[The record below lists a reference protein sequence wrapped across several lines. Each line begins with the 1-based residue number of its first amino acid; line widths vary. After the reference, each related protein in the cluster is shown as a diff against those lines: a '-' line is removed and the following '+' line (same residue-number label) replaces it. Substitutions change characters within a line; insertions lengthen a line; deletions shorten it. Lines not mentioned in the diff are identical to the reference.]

1 MHTARDIKRIFE
13 MSNIQDS
20 PLKFVK
26 RNLNIKRITSLASRG
41 VASLKNEGFEAT
53 WRKIDFRI
61 KLMTKGDVWKFRSD
75 IPLKRELKAQREAV
89 FPYMPKI
96 SIIVPLYNTP
106 EKFLKE
112 MIDSVYNQSY
122 SNWQLVLADASDKD
136 LPHIKKVVD
145 SYGDSRIVYEKLAEN
160 KGISENTNKG
170 FALADGDYLA
180 LLDHDDVIL
189 PNALYENV
197 KAINETGAQ
206 VLYSDEIT
214 LDGELK
220 HLIQF
225 HFKIDYAPDFLR
237 GVNYITHFLVFE
249 RKLFEQVGA
258 YEDATYDGAQD
269 FDLTLRLSEKANKV
283 HHIPKVLYYWRGHAG
298 STANDMSTKMYA
310 FEAGR
315 KAIQAHLDRIGL
327 KGQVSI
333 QKYPG
338 SYRTVYEVDG
348 NPQVSIVIPNKDH
361 IEDLSRCIDSIF
373 ALGGWDNVQVIVVE
387 NNSTEKETFAYYEK
401 ITARNS
407 KVQVVYYKGGFNFSA
422 ICNFGVQFATG
433 DHILLLN
440 NDVEFIS
447 ENFVKEMLSYSQR
460 SDVGAVGAKLYYP
473 DGYLQHAGVIIGING
488 SAGHSHKGLADAR
501 NNTGDMYRLVT
512 TQNYLAVTGACL
524 MVKTEL
530 YKKFPLDEE
539 NFAVAY
545 NDVDFCLRL
554 YEAGYLN
561 VFTPYSEGIHYE
573 SKSRGLDETDKPNLR
588 YEGEKA
594 RFAEKWQ
601 KYFNYGDP
609 YYNPHFTLLYENYGY
624 K

>member
-1 MHTARDIKRIFE
+1 

-20 PLKFVK
+20 PLKFIK
-26 RNLNIKRITSLASRG
+26 RNLNIKRIGTLLSRG
-41 VASLKNEGFEAT
+41 VSSLKNEGLEAT

-75 IPLKRELKAQREAV
+75 IPLKRELKAQKEAV

-112 MIDSVYNQSY
+112 MIDSVAGQSY

-136 LPHIKKVVD
+136 LPYIRKTVD
-145 SYGDSRIVYEKLAEN
+145 SYNDSRIVWFKLTEN
-160 KGISENTNKG
+160 KGISENTNQG
-170 FALADGDYLA
+170 FLRADGDYYA

-237 GVNYITHFLVFE
+237 GVNYITHFLVFSRE
-249 RKLFEQVGA
+249 LFEQVGA
-258 YEDATYDGAQD
+258 YEDSRFDGAQD
-269 FDLTLRLSEKANKV
+269 FDLILRLSEKANKV

-298 STANDMSTKMYA
+298 STASDMSTKMYA

-315 KAIQAHLDRIGL
+315 NAIQAHLQRVGL
-327 KGQVSI
+327 KGTVSI
-333 QKYPG
+333 QQYPG
-338 SYRTVYEVDG
+338 SYRTVYEVAD
-348 NPQVSIVIPNKDH
+348 NPQVSVVIPNKNH
-361 IEDLSRCIDSIF
+361 IEDLSRCVDSIF
-373 ALGGWDNVQVIVVE
+373 ALGGWDNVQVIIVE
-387 NNSTEKETFAYYEK
+387 NNSTEAETFEYYKK
-401 ITARNS
+401 ITAENS
-407 KVQVVYYKGGFNFSA
+407 KVQVVYYKGAFNFSA
-422 ICNFGVQFATG
+422 ICNFGVEYATG

-440 NDVEFIS
+440 NDVEFVS
-447 ENFVKEMLSYSQR
+447 ENSIREMLSYSQR

-524 MVKTEL
+524 MTKAEL
-530 YKKFPLDEE
+530 YRKFPLDEE

-545 NDVDFCLRL
+545 NDVDYCLRL

-561 VFTPYSEGIHYE
+561 VFTPYTEGIHYE
-573 SKSRGLDETDKPNLR
+573 SKSRGLDETDKPNPR
-588 YEGEKA
+588 YEREKA
-594 RFAEKWQ
+594 NFQHKWG
-601 KYFNYGDP
+601 KYFDWNDP

>member
-1 MHTARDIKRIFE
+1 

-20 PLKFVK
+20 PLKFLK

-41 VASLKNEGFEAT
+41 VASLKNDGLEAT

-75 IPLKRELKAQREAV
+75 IPLKRELKAQKTAT

-106 EKFLKE
+106 QKFLKE

-136 LPHIKKVVD
+136 LPYIKSTVD
-145 SYGDSRIVYEKLAEN
+145 SYNDSRIVYEKLAEN

-258 YEDATYDGAQD
+258 YEDARFDGAQD

-315 KAIQAHLDRIGL
+315 AAVQAHLDRIGL

-338 SYRTVYEVDG
+338 SYRTVYEVEG

-387 NNSTEKETFAYYEK
+387 NNSTEKETFEYYEK
-401 ITARNS
+401 ITAQNS

-422 ICNFGVQFATG
+422 ICNFGVQYATG

-440 NDVEFIS
+440 NDVEFVS

-460 SDVGAVGAKLYYP
+460 ADVGAVGAKLYYP

-561 VFTPYSEGIHYE
+561 VFTPYSEGVHYE

>member
-1 MHTARDIKRIFE
+1 

-20 PLKFVK
+20 PLKFIK
-26 RNLNIKRITSLASRG
+26 RNLNISRIGTLVKRG
-41 VASLKNEGFEAT
+41 VVSVKNNGLEAT

-75 IPLKRELKAQREAV
+75 IPLKRELKRQKTST

-112 MIDSVYNQSY
+112 MIESVVNQSY

-136 LPHIKKVVD
+136 LPYIKNTVD
-145 SYGDSRIVYEKLAEN
+145 SFKDSRIVWHKLAEN
-160 KGISENTNKG
+160 KGISENTNEG
-170 FALADGDYLA
+170 FKLADGDYFA

-197 KAINETGAQ
+197 KAINEYSAD

-214 LDGELK
+214 LDGDLK

-237 GVNYITHFLVFE
+237 GVNYITHFLVFS
-249 RKLFEQVGA
+249 RRLFEKVGP
-258 YEDATYDGAQD
+258 YEDPRYDGAQD
-269 FDLTLRLSEKANKV
+269 FDLILRLTEQAQCV

-298 STANDMSTKMYA
+298 STASDMTTKMYA

-315 KAIQAHLDRIGL
+315 SAVRAHLDRLGL
-327 KGQVSI
+327 KGRVSI

-338 SYRTVYEVDG
+338 SYRTVYRVEG

-373 ALGGWDNVQVIVVE
+373 EKGGWENLQVIVVE
-387 NNSTEKETFAYYEK
+387 NNSTEDETFAYYNK
-401 ITARNS
+401 ITSANS
-407 KVQVVYYKGGFNFSA
+407 KVQVVYYKGDFNFSA
-422 ICNFGVQFATG
+422 ICNFGVQYATG
-433 DHILLLN
+433 EHVLLLN
-440 NDVEFIS
+440 NDVEFES
-447 ENFVKEMLSYSQR
+447 RDFVKEMLSYSQR

-473 DGYLQHAGVIIGING
+473 DGYLQHAGVIMGING

-524 MVKTEL
+524 MVKKSL
-530 YKKFPLDEE
+530 YDTFPLDEE

-561 VFTPYSEGIHYE
+561 VFTPYAEGIHYE

-588 YEGEKA
+588 YEGEKS
-594 RFAEKWQ
+594 RFAAKWQ
-601 KYFNYGDP
+601 KYFNWGDP

>member
-1 MHTARDIKRIFE
+1 

-20 PLKFVK
+20 PLKFLK

-41 VASLKNEGFEAT
+41 VASLKNDGLEAT

-75 IPLKRELKAQREAV
+75 IPLKRELKAQKTAT

-106 EKFLKE
+106 QKFLKE

-136 LPHIKKVVD
+136 LPYIKSTVD
-145 SYGDSRIVYEKLAEN
+145 SYNDSRIVYEKLAEN

-249 RKLFEQVGA
+249 RKLFQQVGA
-258 YEDATYDGAQD
+258 YEDARFDGAQD

-315 KAIQAHLDRIGL
+315 AAVQAHLDRIGL

-338 SYRTVYEVDG
+338 SYRTVYEVEG

-361 IEDLSRCIDSIF
+361 IEDLSRCIDSVF

-387 NNSTEKETFAYYEK
+387 NNSTEKETFEYYEK
-401 ITARNS
+401 ITAQNS

-422 ICNFGVQFATG
+422 ICNFGVQYATG

-440 NDVEFIS
+440 NDVEFVS

-460 SDVGAVGAKLYYP
+460 ADVGAVGAKLYYP

-561 VFTPYSEGIHYE
+561 VFTPYSEGVHYE

>member
-1 MHTARDIKRIFE
+1 

-20 PLKFVK
+20 PLKFLK

-41 VASLKNEGFEAT
+41 VASLKNDGLEAT

-75 IPLKRELKAQREAV
+75 IPLKRELKAQKTAT

-106 EKFLKE
+106 QKFLKE

-136 LPHIKKVVD
+136 LPYIKTTVD
-145 SYGDSRIVYEKLAEN
+145 SYNDSRIVYEKLAEN

-258 YEDATYDGAQD
+258 YEDARFDGAQD

-315 KAIQAHLDRIGL
+315 AAVQAHLDRIGL

-338 SYRTVYEVDG
+338 SYRTVYEVEG

-387 NNSTEKETFAYYEK
+387 NNSTEKETFEYYEK

-422 ICNFGVQFATG
+422 ICNFGVQYATG

-440 NDVEFIS
+440 NDVEFVS

-460 SDVGAVGAKLYYP
+460 ADVGAVGAKLYYP

-561 VFTPYSEGIHYE
+561 VFTPYSEGVHYE

>member
-1 MHTARDIKRIFE
+1 

-20 PLKFVK
+20 PLKFIK
-26 RNLNIKRITSLASRG
+26 RNLNIKRIGTLAGRG
-41 VASLKNEGFEAT
+41 VASLKNEGLEAT

-61 KLMTKGDVWKFRSD
+61 KLMTKGDVWKHRSD
-75 IPLKRELKAQREAV
+75 IPLKRELKAQKTAT

-96 SIIVPLYNTP
+96 SIVVPLYNTP

-112 MIDSVYNQSY
+112 MIDSVVKQSY

-136 LPHIKKVVD
+136 LPHIRKVVD
-145 SYGDSRIVYEKLAEN
+145 SYKDHRITYKKLEEN
-160 KGISENTNKG
+160 KGISENTNAG
-170 FALADGDYLA
+170 FALAEGDYLA

-206 VLYSDEIT
+206 VLYSDEII
-214 LDGELK
+214 LDTDLK
-220 HLIQF
+220 HAGRY
-225 HFKIDYAPDFLR
+225 HFKVDYAPDFLR
-237 GVNYITHFLVFE
+237 GVNYITHFLVFSRE
-249 RKLFEQVGA
+249 VFEKAGP
-258 YEDATYDGAQD
+258 YEDPEYNGSQD
-269 FDLTLRLSEKANKV
+269 YDLTLRLTENTDKI
-283 HHIPKVLYYWRGHAG
+283 HHIPKVLYYWRAHAA
-298 STANDMSTKMYA
+298 STASDMSTKMYA

-333 QKYPG
+333 QEYPG
-338 SYRTVYEVDG
+338 SYRTVYEVEG
-348 NPQVSIVIPNKDH
+348 NPQVSVVIPNKDH

-387 NNSTEKETFAYYEK
+387 NNSTEQETFDYYEK
-401 ITARNS
+401 ITAENS
-407 KVQVVYYKGGFNFSA
+407 KVQVVYYKGEFNFSA
-422 ICNFGVQFATG
+422 ICNFGVEYATG
-433 DHILLLN
+433 EHILLLN
-440 NDVEFIS
+440 NDVEFETDDFI
-447 ENFVKEMLSYSQR
+447 KEMLSYSQR
-460 SDVGAVGAKLYYP
+460 ENVGAVGAKLYFP
-473 DGYLQHAGVIIGING
+473 DGDLQHGGVIMGING
-488 SAGHSHKGLADAR
+488 SAGHSHKGLKKAR
-501 NNTGDMYRLVT
+501 GITGHMYRLVT

-524 MVKTEL
+524 MVKTSL
-530 YKKFPLDEE
+530 YRQFLLDEE
-539 NFAVAY
+539 NFAVSY
-545 NDVDFCLRL
+545 NDIDFCLRL

-561 VFTPYSEGIHYE
+561 IFTPYSAGVHYE
-573 SKSRGLDETDKPNLR
+573 SKSRGLDETEKPNLR

-594 RFAEKWQ
+594 RFAAKWR

>member
-1 MHTARDIKRIFE
+1 

-145 SYGDSRIVYEKLAEN
+145 SYGDSRIVYEKLVEN

-197 KAINETGAQ
+197 KAINETDAQ

-387 NNSTEKETFAYYEK
+387 NNSTEKETFEYYEK

-440 NDVEFIS
+440 NDVEFVS

-524 MVKTEL
+524 MVKTDL
-530 YKKFPLDEE
+530 SKQFPLDEE

-561 VFTPYSEGIHYE
+561 VFTPYSEGVHYE

>member
-1 MHTARDIKRIFE
+1 

-387 NNSTEKETFAYYEK
+387 NNSTEKETFEYYKK
-401 ITARNS
+401 ITAENS

-440 NDVEFIS
+440 NDVEFVS

>member
-1 MHTARDIKRIFE
+1 

-20 PLKFVK
+20 PLKFIK
-26 RNLNIKRITSLASRG
+26 RNLNMKRIGTLAKRG
-41 VASLKNEGFEAT
+41 VASLKNDGLEAT

-75 IPLKRELKAQREAV
+75 IPLKRELKAQREAT

-106 EKFLKE
+106 EKFLRE
-112 MIDSVYNQSY
+112 MVDSVRAQSY
-122 SNWQLVLADASDKD
+122 ANWQLVLADASDRDCPYISRTIDGYK
-136 LPHIKKVVD
+136 
-145 SYGDSRIVYEKLAEN
+145 DSRIVYKKLDEN
-160 KGISENTNKG
+160 KGISANTNAG

-189 PNALYENV
+189 PNALYVNV
-197 KAINETGAQ
+197 KAINEHGAD

-214 LDGELK
+214 LDGDLK

-225 HFKIDYAPDFLR
+225 HFKINYAPDFLR
-237 GVNYITHFLVFE
+237 GVNYITHFLVFS
-249 RKLFEQVGA
+249 RALFEKVGP
-258 YEDATYDGAQD
+258 YEDPAYDGAQD
-269 FDLTLRLSEKANKV
+269 FDLTLRLTEQAQCV
-283 HHIPKVLYYWRGHAG
+283 YHIPKVLYYWRGHAG
-298 STANDMSTKMYA
+298 STASDMSAKMYA
-310 FEAGR
+310 FEAGQ

-327 KGQVSI
+327 KGTVSI
-333 QKYPG
+333 QQYPG
-338 SYRTVYEVDG
+338 SYRTVYEVEG
-348 NPQVSIVIPNKDH
+348 NPKVSVVIPNKDH

-387 NNSTEKETFAYYEK
+387 NNSTEQETFEYYKK
-401 ITARNS
+401 ITAENS
-407 KVQVVYYKGGFNFSA
+407 KVQVVYYQGGFNFSA
-422 ICNFGVQFATG
+422 ICNFGVKYATG
-433 DHILLLN
+433 SHILLLN
-440 NDVEFIS
+440 NDVEFTS
-447 ENFVKEMLSYSQR
+447 EDFIKEMLSYSQR
-460 SDVGAVGAKLYYP
+460 RDVGAVGAKLYYP
-473 DGYLQHAGVIIGING
+473 DGVLQHAGVIVGING
-488 SAGHSHKGLADAR
+488 SAGHSHKGLHNAKG
-501 NNTGDMYRLVT
+501 NTGDMYRLVT

-524 MVKTEL
+524 MVKSEL
-530 YKKFPLDEE
+530 YNRFPLDEE

-545 NDVDFCLRL
+545 NDIDFCLKL

-561 VFTPYSEGIHYE
+561 VFTPYSEGYHYE
-573 SKSRGLDETDKPNLR
+573 SKSRGLDETDSKPNLR

>member
-1 MHTARDIKRIFE
+1 

-20 PLKFVK
+20 PLKFLK

-41 VASLKNEGFEAT
+41 VASLKNDGLEAT

-75 IPLKRELKAQREAV
+75 IPLKRELKAQKTAT

-106 EKFLKE
+106 QKFLKE

-136 LPHIKKVVD
+136 LPYIKSTVD
-145 SYGDSRIVYEKLAEN
+145 SYNDSRIVYEKLAEN

-249 RKLFEQVGA
+249 RKLFQQVGA
-258 YEDATYDGAQD
+258 YEDARFDGAQD

-315 KAIQAHLDRIGL
+315 AAVQAHLDRIGL

-338 SYRTVYEVDG
+338 SYRTVYEVEG

-361 IEDLSRCIDSIF
+361 IEDLSRCIDSVF

-387 NNSTEKETFAYYEK
+387 NNSTEKETFEYYEK
-401 ITARNS
+401 ITAQNS

-422 ICNFGVQFATG
+422 ICNFGVQYATG

-440 NDVEFIS
+440 NDVEFVS

-460 SDVGAVGAKLYYP
+460 PDVGAVGAKLYYP

-561 VFTPYSEGIHYE
+561 VFTPYSEGVHYE

>member
-1 MHTARDIKRIFE
+1 

-189 PNALYENV
+189 PNAIYENV

-387 NNSTEKETFAYYEK
+387 NNSTEKETFEYYEK

-440 NDVEFIS
+440 NDVEFVS

>member
-1 MHTARDIKRIFE
+1 

-20 PLKFVK
+20 PLKFLK

-41 VASLKNEGFEAT
+41 VASLKNDGLEAT

-61 KLMTKGDVWKFRSD
+61 KLMTKGDVWKIRSD
-75 IPLKRELKAQREAV
+75 IPLKRELKAQKTAT

-106 EKFLKE
+106 QKFLKE

-136 LPHIKKVVD
+136 LPYIKSTVD
-145 SYGDSRIVYEKLAEN
+145 SYNDSRIVYEKLAEN

-258 YEDATYDGAQD
+258 YEDARFDGAQD

-315 KAIQAHLDRIGL
+315 AAVQAHLDRIGL

-338 SYRTVYEVDG
+338 SYRTVYEVEG

-387 NNSTEKETFAYYEK
+387 NNSTEKETFEYYEK
-401 ITARNS
+401 ITAQNS
-407 KVQVVYYKGGFNFSA
+407 KVQVVYYNGGFNFSA
-422 ICNFGVQFATG
+422 ICNFGVQYATG

-440 NDVEFIS
+440 NDVEFVS

-460 SDVGAVGAKLYYP
+460 ADVGAVGAKLYYP

-524 MVKTEL
+524 MVKTDL
-530 YKKFPLDEE
+530 SKQFPLDEE

-561 VFTPYSEGIHYE
+561 VFTPYSEGVHYE

>member
-1 MHTARDIKRIFE
+1 

-145 SYGDSRIVYEKLAEN
+145 SYGDNRIVYEKLAEN

-258 YEDATYDGAQD
+258 FEDATYDGAQD

-327 KGQVSI
+327 KGQASI

-387 NNSTEKETFAYYEK
+387 NNSTEKETFEKKKK

-422 ICNFGVQFATG
+422 ICNFGVKFATG

-440 NDVEFIS
+440 NDVEFVS

>member
-1 MHTARDIKRIFE
+1 

-20 PLKFVK
+20 PLKFIK
-26 RNLNIKRITSLASRG
+26 RNLNIKRIGTLLTRG
-41 VASLKNEGFEAT
+41 VSSLKNDGLEAT
-53 WRKIDFRI
+53 WRKVDFRI

-75 IPLKRELKAQREAV
+75 IPLKRELKAQKNAV
-89 FPYMPKI
+89 FSYMPKI

-136 LPHIKKVVD
+136 LPYIKKTVE
-145 SYGDSRIVYEKLAEN
+145 SYNDSRIVWFKLAEN
-160 KGISENTNKG
+160 KGISENTNAG
-170 FALADGDYLA
+170 FLRADGDYYA

-214 LDGELK
+214 LDGDLR

-237 GVNYITHFLVFE
+237 GVNYITHFLVFD

-258 YEDATYDGAQD
+258 YEDPRFDGAQD
-269 FDLTLRLSEKANKV
+269 FDLILRLSEKANKV
-283 HHIPKVLYYWRGHAG
+283 HHIPKVLYYWRGHSG
-298 STANDMSTKMYA
+298 STASDMSTKMYA

-315 KAIQAHLDRIGL
+315 SAVQAHLERIGL

-338 SYRTVYEVDG
+338 SYRTVYEVNG

-373 ALGGWDNVQVIVVE
+373 ALGGWDNVQVVVVE
-387 NNSTEKETFAYYEK
+387 NNSTEKETFDYYEK
-401 ITARNS
+401 ITLENS
-407 KVQVVYYKGGFNFSA
+407 RVQVVYYKGGFNFSA
-422 ICNFGVQFATG
+422 ICNFGVQYATG

-447 ENFVKEMLSYSQR
+447 ENFIKEMLSYSQR
-460 SDVGAVGAKLYYP
+460 TDVGAVGAKLYYP

-530 YKKFPLDEE
+530 YKEFPLDEE

-554 YEAGYLN
+554 YEAGYIN

-573 SKSRGLDETDKPNLR
+573 SKSRGLDESDKPNLR

>member
-1 MHTARDIKRIFE
+1 

-20 PLKFVK
+20 PLKFIK

-387 NNSTEKETFAYYEK
+387 NNSTEKETFEYYEK
-401 ITARNS
+401 ITAENS

-433 DHILLLN
+433 NHILLLN
-440 NDVEFIS
+440 NDVEFVS

>member
-1 MHTARDIKRIFE
+1 

-440 NDVEFIS
+440 NDVEFVS

>member
-1 MHTARDIKRIFE
+1 

-20 PLKFVK
+20 PLKFIK

-387 NNSTEKETFAYYEK
+387 NNSTEKETFEYYKK
-401 ITARNS
+401 ITAENS

-440 NDVEFIS
+440 NDVEFVS

>member
-1 MHTARDIKRIFE
+1 

-189 PNALYENV
+189 PNAIYENV

-225 HFKIDYAPDFLR
+225 HFKIDYAPEFLR

-387 NNSTEKETFAYYEK
+387 NNSTEKETFDYYEK

-447 ENFVKEMLSYSQR
+447 ENFLKEMLSYSQR

>member
-1 MHTARDIKRIFE
+1 

-20 PLKFVK
+20 PLKFLK

-41 VASLKNEGFEAT
+41 VASLKNDGLEAT

-75 IPLKRELKAQREAV
+75 IPLKRELKAQKTAT

-106 EKFLKE
+106 QKFLKE

-136 LPHIKKVVD
+136 LPYIKSTVD
-145 SYGDSRIVYEKLAEN
+145 SYNDSRIVYEKLAEN

-258 YEDATYDGAQD
+258 YEDARFDGAQD

-315 KAIQAHLDRIGL
+315 AAVQAHLDRVGL

-338 SYRTVYEVDG
+338 SYRTVYEVEG

-387 NNSTEKETFAYYEK
+387 NNSTEKETFEYYEK

-422 ICNFGVQFATG
+422 ICNFGVQYATG

-440 NDVEFIS
+440 NDVEFVS

-460 SDVGAVGAKLYYP
+460 PDVGAVGAKLYYP

-561 VFTPYSEGIHYE
+561 VFTPYSEGVHYE

-601 KYFNYGDP
+601 KYFNYSDP

>member
-1 MHTARDIKRIFE
+1 

-20 PLKFVK
+20 PLKFLK
-26 RNLNIKRITSLASRG
+26 RNLNISRVGTLIKRG
-41 VASLKNEGFEAT
+41 VVSVKNDGFEAT

-75 IPLKRELKAQREAV
+75 IPLKRELKAQKTAV

-122 SNWQLVLADASDKD
+122 GNWQLVLADASDKE
-136 LPHIKKVVD
+136 LPYIKNTVD
-145 SYGDSRIVYEKLAEN
+145 SFKDHRITYVKLAEN
-160 KGISENTNKG
+160 KGISENTNEG
-170 FALADGDYLA
+170 FKHADGDYLA

-197 KAINETGAQ
+197 KAINEYNAD

-214 LDGELK
+214 LDGDLK

-237 GVNYITHFLVFE
+237 GVNYITHFLVFKKE
-249 RKLFEQVGA
+249 LFEKAGP
-258 YEDATYDGAQD
+258 YENPAFDGAQD
-269 FDLTLRLSEKANKV
+269 FDLILRLTEKAECV
-283 HHIPKVLYYWRGHAG
+283 HHIPKVLYYWRGHRG
-298 STANDMSTKMYA
+298 STANDMSAKMYA

-315 KAIQAHLDRIGL
+315 GAIQAHLERVGL

-338 SYRTVYEVDG
+338 SYRTVYEVNG

-361 IEDLSRCIDSIF
+361 IEDLSRCIDSIL

-387 NNSTEKETFAYYEK
+387 NNSTEQTTFDYYNK
-401 ITARNS
+401 ITAQNS

-422 ICNFGVQFATG
+422 ICNFGAQYATG
-433 DHILLLN
+433 EHILLLN

-447 ENFVKEMLSYSQR
+447 ENFIKEMLSYSQR

-488 SAGHSHKGLADAR
+488 SAGHSHKGLADAK

-530 YKKFPLDEE
+530 YSRFPLDEE

-545 NDVDFCLRL
+545 NDVDFCLKL
-554 YEAGYLN
+554 YERGYLN

-601 KYFNYGDP
+601 KYFNWGDP